1 MLSDVNL
8 ELPNTR
14 GDSLALMTRPMWK
27 GSDGS
32 TECSTFRLCSTYLHL
47 VRHNITPQRRAANV
61 RHELSNRTASHG
73 MVRKREL
80 RLQYSIVVVVLL
92 LFSWE
97 GAGGVVEL
105 AGLRAKAVR

>member
-1 MLSDVNL
+1 MLDF
-8 ELPNTR
+8 P
-14 GDSLALMTRPMWK
+14 PMLHIP
-27 GSDGS
+27 G
-32 TECSTFRLCSTYLHL
+32 THL